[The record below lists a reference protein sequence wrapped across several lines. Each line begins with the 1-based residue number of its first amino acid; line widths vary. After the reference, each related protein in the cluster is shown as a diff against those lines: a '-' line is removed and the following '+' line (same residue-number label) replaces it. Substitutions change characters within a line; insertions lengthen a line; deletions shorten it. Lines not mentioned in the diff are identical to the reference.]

1 MEVSINQEEFKMETE
16 SMALEGKH
24 NMKNAMAATSV
35 AKLMQIRKATI
46 RESLSN
52 FKVWNT
58 VLKKYLKFKMF
69 NISMIQKQQM

>member
-1 MEVSINQEEFKMETE
+1 METE
-16 SMALEGKH
+16 SIALEGKH

-52 FKVWNT
+52 FQGVEHLESIEDSECT
-58 VLKKYLKFKMF
+58 IY
-69 NISMIQKQQM
+69 Q

>member
-1 MEVSINQEEFKMETE
+1 METE

-46 RESLSN
+46 CESLSN

-58 VLKKYLKFKMF
+58 VLKKY
-69 NISMIQKQQM
+69 

>member
-1 MEVSINQEEFKMETE
+1 METE

-46 RESLSN
+46 RERVYP
-52 FKVWNT
+52 FQGVDT
-58 VLKKYLKFKMF
+58 VLKKY
-69 NISMIQKQQM
+69 